1 MGLIAAYHKYSR
13 RRIEGKGDGGIKHT
27 ALYLLSNDR
36 GFSLLEM
43 MIADVILLISILGL
57 LSLTTKSMEINSR
70 NEIRN
75 SGIRVTTQ
83 VAEIILAQPFDN
95 IVNGLSGL
103 SPYDGTNAALTPDF
117 RQYPNPIQTIRG
129 FTQTY
134 NVTWNVTTLTND
146 LREIQI
152 AVLFTY
158 RGQLYSNNTVIYKH
172 RKT

>member
-13 RRIEGKGDGGIKHT
+13 RRIEGKGEGGIKPTPLH
-27 ALYLLSNDR
+27 LLSNDS

-43 MIADVILLISILGL
+43 MIADIILLISILGL
-57 LSLTTKSMEINSR
+57 FSLTTKSMEVNNR

-75 SGIRVTTQ
+75 TGIRITTQ

-95 IVNGLSGL
+95 IVSGGL
-103 SPYDGTNAALTPDF
+103 SPYNNSNPALTPDF
-117 RQYPNPIQTIRG
+117 RQYPNPDQTIRG
-129 FTQTY
+129 FTQLY
-134 NVTWNVTTLTND
+134 NVTWNVIALTND

-152 AVLFTY
+152 SVLSTY
-158 RGQLYSNNTVIYKH
+158 LGQQYSNNAVVYKH